1 MILNRFNPLIT
12 LFDAFERFW
21 EASYSQRRLA
31 GIFFW
36 VYLLA
41 LALIQARRAGLM
53 PAALAAIE
61 PFCRHSA
68 GLHSHPGGRGARAH
82 HEHPEL
88 FLAFR
93 GQAV

>member
-1 MILNRFNPLIT
+1 MILKRFNPLIA

-53 PAALAAIE
+53 PASLAAITPSSHLP
-61 PFCRHSA
+61 PFSWPSLSSWRSRCS
-68 GLHSHPGGRGARAH
+68 SSS
-82 HEHPEL
+82 
-88 FLAFR
+88 
-93 GQAV
+93 